1 MNLRHKPRMGPDG
14 LWEYPSR
21 EDVLAECGLR
31 PIDAYIRARRD
42 TIARYVV
49 DRPIFEACRGG
60 ERKRGTS
67 PRQYWW
73 EQTMEFPEAT
83 AEEDDE
89 EAEGAPEEGLPG
101 GGELGG

>member
-1 MNLRHKPRMGPDG
+1 MRLK
-14 LWEYPSR
+14 
-21 EDVLAECGLR
+21 

-49 DRPIFEACRGG
+49 ERPIFEACRGV

-73 EQTMEFPEAT
+73 EQTMELPEAT
-83 AEEDDE
+83 EEEME
-89 EAEGAPEEGLPG
+89 EAEGDPEEGLPG

>member
-1 MNLRHKPRMGPDG
+1 MNVHHKPRKGPDG
-14 LWEYPSR
+14 LWVYPSR
-21 EDVLAECGLR
+21 EDALAECGLK

-49 DRPIFEACRGG
+49 DRPIFEACREG

-83 AEEDDE
+83 EEE
-89 EAEGAPEEGLPG
+89 AVEAEGDPEEGLLG